1 MKRSDLICLSSLF
14 LFIVPCWLFT
24 LPFLGFTGAVAAIGG
39 TILGVLIALVVRRWH
54 LGIIS
59 TVTLMLGVF
68 LAFGPTLA
76 ATEPLGRK
84 FYPTLSGLQVL
95 VTSAV
100 TCWRDALTAALPL
113 TPLGGAAAL
122 PLITCLVTAL
132 LAGLAAASRR
142 PWVALVPATISLV
155 VAIAW
160 GAQVVPA
167 ARWAGAG
174 YFLVA
179 LLWCALVTGSAT
191 KARTRRVNLAGG
203 RQKSS
208 FTRPLAMVAVTV
220 VICLASASLAAITE
234 RGNREVLRTHV
245 LPPVELEDFIS
256 PLASFRHLSR
266 DWKDKTIAE
275 VKNYPAGS
283 RVRFAAMNAYDGTVF
298 KIDPQLNVQFVQ
310 VDSVLDK
317 QVSADSTAHI
327 KLVNYDQPWVPLL
340 GDAYSLK
347 VASQPKPVIYYST
360 SLRSAFATAP
370 ANLSYQVG
378 FAKDRIPNDSRISG
392 LEFDPIPQGKDEAVP
407 SEITELNNQLTARA
421 TTPLQKVR
429 NVESYLSGQGFFSDG
444 SDGLSRPGHRAAR
457 MSQFFQG
464 KELIGD
470 DEQYAVA
477 MALMVR
483 AFGAPARVVL
493 GAYPADKKAGGNL
506 KLKGDNVHVWVEVK
520 FKDVGWVPFDPTPP
534 RERVPRTDQ
543 PQPKS
548 VPKPQVLQPPPPP
561 ATPPVL
567 PHVEKQAHAD
577 NPSTGI
583 QILAALAVAAKYG
596 SWLLLLLSPILLVL
610 LAKWYRARRRRKAKE
625 PGKRLRGAWEEMVDR
640 FRDRGVR
647 LPAGATRQEAA
658 WIIDTYLGGIK
669 QGEAESGARELAGI
683 ADYLDYSPGL
693 DSEIDSDWAWELVKQ
708 LTDTW
713 KAAAGKAK
721 ALVAAIRPSSLYSR
735 FIRSGFAQKLTAVPG
750 LDKILTPR
758 KEISLPSLS
767 LGLTQQE
774 YRQLRTPLAP
784 VRGETAPVTAAAGGA
799 FSEATRL
806 GKVGLPQVGIDFS
819 DGTRLAKPLGASE
832 EEPAADATRL
842 GTVAWKLGEEPALEG
857 ESDKAREVAEATRV
871 RNPQQ
876 SPLSPEPPKAPEP
889 PQPSKVLGV
898 PSEGDWDAT
907 RLGNPAVSLLPPSPQ
922 PPLPPGSTQ
931 LPLPPKAPEPPR
943 FSALPGE
950 SSSGDWGATR
960 LGTPAVS
967 PLPPPPPP
975 NPRNNAGGNQ
985 DALDYTRRASSPAN
999 IDETRLRKG
1008 DDDGT
1013 DTP

>member
-59 TVTLMLGVF
+59 TVTLLLGVF
-68 LAFGPTLA
+68 LAFGSTLA
-76 ATEPLGRK
+76 ATDPLGRK

-113 TPLGGAAAL
+113 TPLGGLAVL
-122 PLITCLVTAL
+122 PLITCLVTSL
-132 LAGLAAASRR
+132 LAGLEAASRR
-142 PWVALVPATISLV
+142 PWVALVPATICLV

-179 LLWCALVTGSAT
+179 LLWCALVTGSAS
-191 KARTRRVNLAGG
+191 KARTRRVNLADTKK
-203 RQKSS
+203 KSS

-220 VICLASASLAAITE
+220 VICLASASLAGITE

-283 RVRFAAMNAYDGTVF
+283 RMRFATMNAYDGTVF
-298 KIDPQLNVQFVQ
+298 KIDPQLNAQFVQ

-317 QVSADSTAHI
+317 QVSADSTAYV

-340 GDAYSLK
+340 GEAYSLK

-360 SLRSAFATAP
+360 SLRSAFTTSP

-378 FAKDRIPNDSRISG
+378 FAKDRIPSDSRISG

-407 SEITELNNQLTARA
+407 TEITELNNQLTARA

-506 KLKGDNVHVWVEVK
+506 KLKGDNVHAWVEVK

-577 NPSTGI
+577 NPSTGM

-625 PGKRLRGAWEEMVDR
+625 PGKRLRGAWEEIVDR

-669 QGEAESGARELAGI
+669 QGKAESGARELAGI
-683 ADYLDYSPGL
+683 ADYLDYGPGI

-784 VRGETAPVTAAAGGA
+784 VRGETAPVTAVAGGA

-819 DGTRLAKPLGASE
+819 DGTRLAKSLGASDE
-832 EEPAADATRL
+832 DPAADATRL

-857 ESDKAREVAEATRV
+857 ESDKAREAAEATRV

-876 SPLSPEPPKAPEP
+876 SPLPPEPPKAPEP

-907 RLGNPAVSLLPPSPQ
+907 RLGAPVVSSLPPQAPQ
-922 PPLPPGSTQ
+922 PPRSTQ
-931 LPLPPKAPEPPR
+931 LPPPPKPPEPPR

-950 SSSGDWGATR
+950 SSSGDWDVTR
-960 LGTPAVS
+960 LGTSAVS

>member
-1 MKRSDLICLSSLF
+1 MKRSVLICLSSLC
-14 LFIVPCWLFT
+14 LFIIPCWLFA

-39 TILGVLIALVVRRWH
+39 TVLGVLIALVVRRWH

-68 LAFGPTLA
+68 LAFGSTLA
-76 ATEPLGRK
+76 ATDPLGRK

-95 VTSAV
+95 VTSTV

-113 TPLGGAAAL
+113 TPLGGAAVL

-142 PWVALVPATISLV
+142 PWVALVPATICLV

-174 YFLVA
+174 YFLVV

-191 KARTRRVNLAGG
+191 KARTRRVNLAVG
-203 RQKSS
+203 RQKSG

-220 VICLASASLAAITE
+220 VICLASASLAGITE

-317 QVSADSTAHI
+317 QVSADSTAYV

-360 SLRSAFATAP
+360 SLRSAFTTSP

-407 SEITELNNQLTARA
+407 TEITELNNQLTARA

-506 KLKGDNVHVWVEVK
+506 KLKGDNVHAWVEVK

-567 PHVEKQAHAD
+567 PHVEKRAHAD
-577 NPSTGI
+577 NPSTGM

-625 PGKRLRGAWEEMVDR
+625 PGKRLRGAWEEIVDR

-767 LGLTQQE
+767 LGLTQRE

-784 VRGETAPVTAAAGGA
+784 VRGETAPVTAVAGGA

-819 DGTRLAKPLGASE
+819 DGTRLAKSLGASE
-832 EEPAADATRL
+832 EDPAADATRL

-857 ESDKAREVAEATRV
+857 ESDKAREAAEATRV

-876 SPLSPEPPKAPEP
+876 SPLPPE
-889 PQPSKVLGV
+889 
-898 PSEGDWDAT
+898 
-907 RLGNPAVSLLPPSPQ
+907 
-922 PPLPPGSTQ
+922 
-931 LPLPPKAPEPPR
+931 PPKAPEPPR

-950 SSSGDWGATR
+950 SSPGDWDATR
-960 LGTPAVS
+960 LGMPAVS